1 MLILPRKIGEQVQI
15 GDAITVTVL
24 DVDGEK
30 VRLGI
35 EVPRDVP
42 VYRPDVRQQIEADQ
56 ARRASGGH

>member
-1 MLILPRKIGEQVQI
+1 MLVLPRKIGEQVQI
-15 GDAITVTVL
+15 GDAITITV
-24 DVDGEK
+24 VDIEGDK

-42 VYRPDVRQQIEADQ
+42 VYRPDVAQQIAADQ